1 MLLSLTF
8 TDKRLKQSIDRLSF
22 KHRYKPCIYS
32 TYCQLVLKLWEY
44 FQYPVTYKLP
54 KVILISIWE
63 VNKVFIDWLSKLLC
77 WGQECL
83 SSCVSNTS
91 LQSSAWQR
99 HIPVRNTWR
108 KIRSVK
114 SSFCDLSLQK
124 RNKAVM
130 CWVTGLC
137 LWGIL
142 VLWGFSSQVFI
153 SAKNGLIQTS
163 CRLFYQ
169 HMLQSSSKPSTR
181 TGRK

>member
-22 KHRYKPCIYS
+22 KHRYKPCICS

-108 KIRSVK
+108 KIRSVNILLLWPFSAK
-114 SSFCDLSLQK
+114 EKQSCNVLSNWPLSLGDFGVVGVFFPSLYKCQK
-124 RNKAVM
+124 WTDPNFLQTVLPTHVAV
-130 CWVTGLC
+130 
-137 LWGIL
+137 IL
-142 VLWGFSSQVFI
+142 
-153 SAKNGLIQTS
+153 
-163 CRLFYQ
+163 
-169 HMLQSSSKPSTR
+169 
-181 TGRK
+181 